1 MAGRRRIVMIDNYD
15 SFTYNLV
22 QFLGVLG
29 ADLVVLRNDRMSAD
43 DVGSLNPGGIVIS
56 PGPRAPM
63 DAGVSKEVVLKYGPE
78 VKVLGVCLGHQ
89 CIGEAYGGTVSR
101 APKVMHGKTSSVT
114 HDGKGVFRGLPS
126 PMEAAR
132 YHSLVVEPESVPDC
146 LEVSATVDGV
156 VMALRH
162 KEHPVEGVQFH
173 PESFMTEHGMALL
186 ENFLEA

>member
-1 MAGRRRIVMIDNYD
+1 
-15 SFTYNLV
+15 
-22 QFLGVLG
+22 
-29 ADLVVLRNDRMSAD
+29 
-43 DVGSLNPGGIVIS
+43 
-56 PGPRAPM
+56 
-63 DAGVSKEVVLKYGPE
+63 
-78 VKVLGVCLGHQ
+78 
-89 CIGEAYGGTVSR
+89 
-101 APKVMHGKTSSVT
+101 
-114 HDGKGVFRGLPS
+114 
-126 PMEAAR
+126 MEAAR